1 MRTRSTTM
9 IPRRRLQNGQPRR
22 RAVYLRWR
30 RASRV
35 GSVVIAHR
43 TYDEARR
50 RQTQGS
56 QKAIVR
62 GLRSGRARRR
72 SSRHSGAARR
82 PPARGRPSAARH
94 RLQAAPPPPPSR
106 SRSSKQTGGEPISV
120 RQPMP
125 MRMTTM
131 WRRKPRPGRR
141 RDRRATAERAAT
153 HLTVAPRSRGVNS
166 SNNRRRRA
174 ALGRMRTTAQGA

>member
-22 RAVYLRWR
+22 RAVYLRRR

-43 TYDEARR
+43 TYAEARR

-72 SSRHSGAARR
+72 SGLHSGAVARR
-82 PPARGRPSAARH
+82 PLARGRPSAARH

-106 SRSSKQTGGEPISV
+106 SSSKQTVGEPISV

-125 MRMTTM
+125 MTMTTM

-174 ALGRMRTTAQGA
+174 ALGQMRTTAQGA